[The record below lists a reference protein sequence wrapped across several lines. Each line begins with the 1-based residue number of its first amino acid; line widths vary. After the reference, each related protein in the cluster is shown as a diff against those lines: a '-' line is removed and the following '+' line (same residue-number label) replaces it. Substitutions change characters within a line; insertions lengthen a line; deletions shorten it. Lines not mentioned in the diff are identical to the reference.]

1 MKGIQCDTESYIY
14 MPLLEELGYI
24 PTEKY
29 AHCLEILKHVDMI
42 AQKWDLTP
50 KALFQ
55 TEVKIMDWDDKA
67 SKWTVRTNRGDKI
80 RSTFIV
86 TANGILHKLKLPGVP
101 GIESFKGETFHTS
114 RWDYDITGGDSI
126 GNLTKLADKTIGI
139 IGTGATA
146 VQLLPQLSRY
156 AKRVYVFQRTRSS
169 INVRNNRPT
178 SSDPKFFN
186 SLKPGW
192 QLHRQDNFN
201 TILGGGAEEED
212 LVSDGWTN
220 TTSQEIL
227 SAGSKDIDPA
237 KLGEVIA
244 LADFK
249 MMNRIRARID
259 EIVHDKT
266 TAEKLKPWYSS
277 MCKRPCFHA
286 EYLQTFNQGNVSLI
300 DTNAKGIERISEH
313 GVVANGEEYKVDILV
328 CSTGFLP
335 GNPLERFSGITIKG
349 RDGQTLE
356 EKFKDG
362 PITLYGLYTRGFPNY
377 FMFQTTQSG
386 VNASFTYTIDT
397 GSQHMASLVAKCK
410 KEGIKSVEPTEE
422 AEEKWLK
429 MILDGNQGMIYYFR
443 SCPPGYFNNEGKITD
458 DVARGAIFQGGP
470 TGWARLLK
478 DWRENGKLE
487 GLERCYSNDD

>member
-50 KALFQ
+50 KALFL

-114 RWDYDITGGDSI
+114 RWDYDITGGDST

-146 VQLLPQLSRY
+146 VQLLPQLARY
-156 AKRVYVFQRTRSS
+156 AKKVYVFQRTPSS

-178 SSDPKFFN
+178 STDPKFLS

-220 TTSQEIL
+220 NASQEIL
-227 SAGSKDIDPA
+227 SAGAKDIDPA
-237 KLGEVIA
+237 KLGEMIA

-249 MMNRIRARID
+249 MMDWIRARVD
-259 EIVHDKT
+259 EIVHDPL

-277 MCKRPCFHA
+277 MCKRPCFHD
-286 EYLQTFNQGNVSLI
+286 EYLQAFNQENVSLI
-300 DTNAKGIERISEH
+300 DTNANGVKRISEN

-328 CSTGFLP
+328 YST
-335 GNPLERFSGITIKG
+335 SSYQGIHLSVSPVL
-349 RDGQTLE
+349 RL
-356 EKFKDG
+356 
-362 PITLYGLYTRGFPNY
+362 RG
-377 FMFQTTQSG
+377 
-386 VNASFTYTIDT
+386 
-397 GSQHMASLVAKCK
+397 
-410 KEGIKSVEPTEE
+410 
-422 AEEKWLK
+422 
-429 MILDGNQGMIYYFR
+429 GM
-443 SCPPGYFNNEGKITD
+443 G
-458 DVARGAIFQGGP
+458 
-470 TGWARLLK
+470 RLL
-478 DWRENGKLE
+478 RRSSRVGRLRSMGCILE
-487 GLERCYSNDD
+487 GFRTISCSKLLNQV

>member
-156 AKRVYVFQRTRSS
+156 AKRVYVFQRTPSS

-212 LVSDGWTN
+212 LVSDGWD
-220 TTSQEIL
+220 Q
-227 SAGSKDIDPA
+227 
-237 KLGEVIA
+237 
-244 LADFK
+244 
-249 MMNRIRARID
+249 
-259 EIVHDKT
+259 H
-266 TAEKLKPWYSS
+266 
-277 MCKRPCFHA
+277 
-286 EYLQTFNQGNVSLI
+286 
-300 DTNAKGIERISEH
+300 RISR
-313 GVVANGEEYKVDILV
+313 
-328 CSTGFLP
+328 
-335 GNPLERFSGITIKG
+335 NPKRRK
-349 RDGQTLE
+349 
-356 EKFKDG
+356 
-362 PITLYGLYTRGFPNY
+362 
-377 FMFQTTQSG
+377 
-386 VNASFTYTIDT
+386 
-397 GSQHMASLVAKCK
+397 
-410 KEGIKSVEPTEE
+410 
-422 AEEKWLK
+422 
-429 MILDGNQGMIYYFR
+429 
-443 SCPPGYFNNEGKITD
+443 
-458 DVARGAIFQGGP
+458 
-470 TGWARLLK
+470 
-478 DWRENGKLE
+478 
-487 GLERCYSNDD
+487 

>member
-29 AHCLEILKHVDMI
+29 AHGPEILKHVDMI

-50 KALFQ
+50 KALLQ
-55 TEVKIMDWDDKA
+55 TEVKTMDWDDEA
-67 SKWTVRTNRGDKI
+67 SKWTVRTNRGDEI

-114 RWDYDITGGDSI
+114 RWDYDITGGDST

-146 VQLLPQLSRY
+146 VQLLPQLARY
-156 AKRVYVFQRTRSS
+156 AKKVYVFQRTPSS

-178 SSDPKFFN
+178 STDPKFLS

-220 TTSQEIL
+220 NASQEIL
-227 SAGSKDIDPA
+227 SAGAKDIDPA
-237 KLGEVIA
+237 KLGEMIA

-249 MMNRIRARID
+249 MMDWIRARVD
-259 EIVHDKT
+259 EIVHDPL

-277 MCKRPCFHA
+277 MCKRPCFHD
-286 EYLQTFNQGNVSLI
+286 EYLQAFNQENVSLI
-300 DTNAKGIERISEH
+300 DTNANGVKRISEN

-328 CSTGFLP
+328 YST
-335 GNPLERFSGITIKG
+335 SSYQGIHLSVSPVL
-349 RDGQTLE
+349 RL
-356 EKFKDG
+356 
-362 PITLYGLYTRGFPNY
+362 RG
-377 FMFQTTQSG
+377 
-386 VNASFTYTIDT
+386 
-397 GSQHMASLVAKCK
+397 
-410 KEGIKSVEPTEE
+410 
-422 AEEKWLK
+422 
-429 MILDGNQGMIYYFR
+429 GM
-443 SCPPGYFNNEGKITD
+443 G
-458 DVARGAIFQGGP
+458 
-470 TGWARLLK
+470 RLL
-478 DWRENGKLE
+478 RRSSRVGRLRSMGCILE
-487 GLERCYSNDD
+487 GFRTISCSKLLNQV